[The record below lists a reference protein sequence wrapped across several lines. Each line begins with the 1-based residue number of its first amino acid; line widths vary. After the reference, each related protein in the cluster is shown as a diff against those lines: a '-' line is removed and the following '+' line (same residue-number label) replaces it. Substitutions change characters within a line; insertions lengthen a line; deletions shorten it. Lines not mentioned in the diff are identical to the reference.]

1 MALEDATLALTGLSL
16 GDAFGQA
23 FYMPP
28 VGGMIERRELPPAP
42 WQWTDDTQ
50 LALSV
55 FEELRDREWIDQ
67 DYLAR
72 RMAWRFSTDPDRG
85 HGDTTRQVLESVAQ
99 GEYFRTVLR
108 HRFPEGSYGAAAA
121 SRAVIV
127 GAYYAATPAH
137 AAREAR
143 LAAGITH
150 AHPEA
155 LAAAEA
161 VAQAAALAARPNHPA
176 GADFLNLIARA
187 LPASEIRRRLEQA
200 VAIPAHR
207 FDEAFDLMG
216 SRRSETVLSTV
227 PFSLWCAAHHLNSF
241 EEALW
246 TTLAALGLR
255 DTNCAIVGGIVAL
268 GGRRIPEDWLA
279 RREALPTG
287 IGDLG
292 HNQGHTFM
300 LDSIALSQKP
310 GAIRIDPLT
319 GLPNLYAMLEWAAQ
333 ANEAGR
339 LAEPFALVS
348 IQLISIREVN
358 RVQGRTA
365 GDELL
370 RSFAEELQQRTGSPV
385 YRTGGDRFAVLLKAG
400 DRAAASSRATRL
412 IDELNA
418 ISPAPSRSALV
429 HFAETEEVTPGK
441 ILACLNYSMLERH
454 FTSDDPR
461 VRDSHR
467 VREFDAADIQS
478 TQEEYP
484 WMTAD
489 LAGQYLNL
497 GRLAEEALRLS
508 ETDIVSQLP
517 NMRAALRHLE
527 NAVNIARSTRQSMA
541 LLMID
546 GDNLRR
552 FNEEG
557 YEAGDEAIRLMSAVM
572 KLNLRDSDFLAR
584 WRTGDEFLILLP
596 QTETIGAL
604 KLAERLCQAIDE
616 DSSAWRFRTS
626 ISVGIAIYPEHGK
639 TVQDLLA
646 AAEWGLEEAKR
657 LGKNRVIMASSKN
670 PHSESA

>member
-42 WQWTDDTQ
+42 WPWTDDTQ
-50 LALSV
+50 LAISV

-85 HGDTTRQVLESVAQ
+85 HGDSTRMVLESVAQ
-99 GEYFRTVLR
+99 GEYFRTVQR

-121 SRAVIV
+121 PRAIIV
-127 GAYYAATPAH
+127 GAYFAATPAH

-143 LAAGITH
+143 LVAGITH
-150 AHPEA
+150 THPEA

-161 VAQAAALAARPNHPA
+161 VAQAAALAARPNHPS
-176 GADFLNLIARA
+176 GADFLSHVARS

-200 VAIPAHR
+200 ILIPAHR
-207 FDEAFDLMG
+207 LDEALELVG
-216 SRRSETVLSTV
+216 NRRTETVLSTV

-246 TTLAALGLR
+246 TTLTALGLR

-268 GGRRIPEDWLA
+268 GGRRLPEEWLA
-279 RREALPTG
+279 RREALPAG
-287 IGDLG
+287 ITDLG
-292 HNQGHTFM
+292 PTLTSVPM
-300 LDSIALSQKP
+300 LDTLAIAHKP
-310 GAIRIDPLT
+310 SAIRIDPLT
-319 GLPNLYAMLEWAAQ
+319 GMPNLYAMLEWAAQ

-339 LAEPFALVS
+339 LAEPFALLS
-348 IQLISIREVN
+348 IHLISIWEVN

-370 RSFAEELQQRTGSPV
+370 RSFATELQQRTGSPV

-400 DRAAASSRATRL
+400 DRALASSRASRL
-412 IDELNA
+412 VDELNA

-429 HFAETEEVTPGK
+429 HFTDSEEISPGK
-441 ILACLNYSMLERH
+441 ILASLNYSMLERH
-454 FTSDDPR
+454 FTG
-461 VRDSHR
+461 VRDYHR
-467 VREFDAADIQS
+467 VREFDAADIHAS
-478 TQEEYP
+478 HDEYP
-484 WMTAD
+484 WMTSD

-517 NMRAALRHLE
+517 NMRAALRQLE
-527 NAVNIARSTRQSMA
+527 NAVNIARSTSQPMA
-541 LLMID
+541 ILMVD

-552 FNEEG
+552 FNQEG

-572 KLNLRDSDFLAR
+572 KLNLRSSDFLAR

-626 ISVGIAIYPEHGK
+626 ISIGVAIYPDHGK

-657 LGKNRVIMASSKN
+657 LGKNRVIVASSR
-670 PHSESA
+670 